1 MYRPP
6 FLQPGDKVAL
16 VSPAGSIEANYI
28 HDAMEILRTWE
39 LHPVTGVHVCEKQ
52 GYFAGS
58 DEQRREDMQWA
69 LDNEDIRAIFCTR
82 EDTAACA
89 LLSNWI
95 TLLFKAPQMA
105 DRLQ

>member
-39 LHPVTGVHVCEKQ
+39 LHPVTGVHVCENKGILQ
-52 GYFAGS
+52 EA
-58 DEQRREDMQWA
+58 M
-69 LDNEDIRAIFCTR
+69 NN
-82 EDTAACA
+82 AARICNG
-89 LLSNWI
+89 LG
-95 TLLFKAPQMA
+95 Q
-105 DRLQ
+105 